1 MDTDKAFLV
10 ICATL
15 IIVLF
20 INAGIIVSLIRAN
33 KSGQFKSLGKAI
45 AAIQNPFNK
54 GNEELNELRQ
64 RISQLEKKAQ
74 EDTENEHG

>member
-15 IIVLF
+15 VIVLF

>member
-15 IIVLF
+15 VIVLF

-54 GNEELNELRQ
+54 GNKELNELRQ

-74 EDTENEHG
+74 EDTENELG